1 MTARRV
7 LVGVDIISD
16 GPLLVLTGEFDVR
29 STMEVRT
36 ALYEKL
42 AGCDEDVVVDLTGV
56 TTIDVTALKVL
67 AAATVRASREG
78 RHLVLRGTGPAVRR
92 MLHLSRLI
100 RAVEVER
107 VGVSA

>member
-1 MTARRV
+1 
-7 LVGVDIISD
+7 VDIISD
-16 GPLLVLTGEFDVR
+16 GPVLVLCGEFDVR

-36 ALYEKL
+36 AIHDLL
-42 AGCDEDVVVDLTGV
+42 MGCDEDVVVDLTGV
-56 TTIDVTALKVL
+56 STIDVTALKVL
-67 AAATVRASREG
+67 AAATVRAHREG
-78 RHLVLRGTGPAVRR
+78 RPLMLRGSGPAVRR